1 MDPQFDPG
9 RSPKQAAQSSI
20 RHLLDHL
27 LRGTLPN
34 LGQAHLMMI
43 ELMWGFFK
51 CSAKNKNTHT
61 HIYILPVV
69 LH

>member
-43 ELMWGFFK
+43 ELMWGVF
-51 CSAKNKNTHT
+51 
-61 HIYILPVV
+61 
-69 LH
+69 